1 MTADIGEQIAR
12 DLYRRFGHEIPA
24 AFDLTD
30 GHCKTFMR
38 TGLVT
43 GGTTSLE
50 DCMLLYLL
58 VRGYGCKH
66 VFEIGTYIGTSTVAM
81 NEAVRRNGG
90 ICTTSD
96 PVNYRALPP
105 YSGIRFINERASIA
119 LQILQQEA
127 RGIDFCFMDWIP
139 EDAALE
145 IAKTL
150 FTGDTIIAVHDYLP
164 NDKGEIIVNRIKETY
179 GRERTGTWFEPKGAP
194 WRMDDGRL
202 INNCTAFFLPPSL
215 TTRLQP

>member
-96 PVNYRALPP
+96 PV
-105 YSGIRFINERASIA
+105 
-119 LQILQQEA
+119 
-127 RGIDFCFMDWIP
+127 
-139 EDAALE
+139 
-145 IAKTL
+145 
-150 FTGDTIIAVHDYLP
+150 IIARCPRTAVSASST
-164 NDKGEIIVNRIKETY
+164 NARQSRCRFCNRRRAGLTSASWIGY
-179 GRERTGTWFEPKGAP
+179 PK
-194 WRMDDGRL
+194 
-202 INNCTAFFLPPSL
+202 T
-215 TTRLQP
+215 QP